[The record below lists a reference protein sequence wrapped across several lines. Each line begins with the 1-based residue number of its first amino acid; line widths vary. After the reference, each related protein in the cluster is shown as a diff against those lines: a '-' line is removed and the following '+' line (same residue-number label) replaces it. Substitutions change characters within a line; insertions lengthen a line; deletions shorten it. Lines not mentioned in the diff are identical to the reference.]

1 MISIVIIYCKGRFI
15 KKNRKL
21 LIEGFKKYSTHSDYN
36 GISKYV
42 TFEQA
47 KKAIEEVLR
56 SSFDN
61 GVSDQ
66 KIECLLYMYKPDA
79 PSEVLTVGLA
89 LIITP

>member
-1 MISIVIIYCKGRFI
+1 MSSWADSLEATKIATCMA
-15 KKNRKL
+15 KNRKL

-66 KIECLLYMYKPDA
+66 KIECLL
-79 PSEVLTVGLA
+79 
-89 LIITP
+89 